1 MAGLERQ
8 YQTDTKFRVI
18 SGKGSHF
25 KLSVNG
31 MVTGRM
37 YNMPGQFH
45 TYYGHASMS
54 LDIRT
59 YGNWKGELRYVIY
72 SRHEDDSR
80 KNGDYITYFL
90 MPWSGYDLTG
100 YSQIDLPIQ
109 SCKLSYSADFLFD
122 DVQYTANI
130 VDQEV
135 MQRVHDLE
143 YLHMRIG
150 SLVRPRFSEFIYNS
164 SGGQGGGTVIP
175 VSIRD
180 PYGTLPQ
187 PLPESWMNLG
197 YVVPVHMIDG
207 TRSDNYAGG
216 TYTVTSSVNIEL
228 VE

>member
-1 MAGLERQ
+1 MSGLERE

-18 SGKGSHF
+18 KSNGSHF
-25 KLSVNG
+25 KLSVSG
-31 MVTGRM
+31 MVTGRL
-37 YNMPGQFH
+37 YGMPGQFS

-72 SRHEDDSR
+72 SRHEDGSR
-80 KNGDYITYFL
+80 QNGDYITYFL
-90 MPWSGYDLTG
+90 MPWSKYDLDR
-100 YSQIDLPIQ
+100 YSQADLPIE
-109 SCKLSYSADFLFD
+109 SCKLSYSADFLVN

-135 MQRVHDLE
+135 MEMVNDVD

-150 SLVRPRFSEFIYNS
+150 SIVNPKFKDFIYRS
-164 SGGQGGGTVIP
+164 SGGHGGGTVIP
-175 VSIRD
+175 VPIRG
-180 PYGTLPQ
+180 PYVTLPQ

-207 TRSDNYAGG
+207 TRSDNFAGG